1 MTDAPIAPFFS
12 RRVFAAGLSYLAFG
26 LFAPVPAL
34 VSIVL
39 AILPLGAERRQRLTR
54 LMIQCLC
61 RIFVELMQLF
71 GLYRYRVVR
80 EYRGSSAGKIIVANH
95 PMLLDAVFIMA
106 FIPNIC
112 CIAKPALAKN
122 FFTRATLRHAGFL
135 VAGEPDLLDQMVLS
149 LERGESVLVFPEGTR
164 NTSDLELNFRRGAA
178 NLAVLSDCEVLPVVM
193 ECRPRALQKH
203 QSWYQIPA
211 ELVQICMTICPPIS
225 SASCVDTNSP
235 RTLQYRAFTEVMVN
249 FFRTRLSA
257 LATNSGTIAFGKS

>member
-12 RRVFAAGLSYLAFG
+12 RRVFAAGLSYVAFG

-135 VAGEPDLLDQMVLS
+135 VAGEPDLLDQMVLC

-257 LATNSGTIAFGKS
+257 LATNSGTIVFGKS